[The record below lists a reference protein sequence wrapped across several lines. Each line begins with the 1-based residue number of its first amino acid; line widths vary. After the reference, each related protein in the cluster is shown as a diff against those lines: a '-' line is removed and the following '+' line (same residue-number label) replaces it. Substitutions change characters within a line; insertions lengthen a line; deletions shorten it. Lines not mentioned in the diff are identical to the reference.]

1 MDNYGF
7 TQNGFVVDT
16 FGFSQKA
23 GGGCDPAAL
32 AFIAAAGITN
42 AVQKGAICQL
52 VSDLMSTGVWSSLNA
67 IYPFV
72 GGSATTHRYN
82 LKNPTTYQ
90 ITWFGG
96 VTHSA
101 NGVTFNGINSY
112 GNTGYN
118 ESLIETSS
126 NTHRSVYDRS
136 TSADFR
142 CQIGVANGP
151 YSGSYQRNY
160 IYTNY
165 SSNYYMDCY
174 DNLDNYGRLAGANG
188 GSNAF
193 WLHSRTSSASGG
205 MKAYKNGAFL
215 KQSTHTV
222 YGIQP
227 TLVTYI
233 GALNLNGSLHEPT
246 NHNLALAS
254 MGTGLTGV
262 QVANYYSA
270 VQAFQTTLG
279 RQV

>member
-1 MDNYGF
+1 MPITGIGVGVAF
-7 TQNGFVVDT
+7 QRV
-16 FGFSQKA
+16 SQE
-23 GGGCDPAAL
+23 GLDPSAA
-32 AFIAAAGITN
+32 AFIAAAHITN
-42 AVQKGAICQL
+42 ASEILAINQL
-52 VSDLMSTGVWSSLNA
+52 VVDLKAYSIWNLFNA

-72 GGSATTHRYN
+72 GGTSSSNSYN
-82 LKNPTTYQ
+82 LVATNSFQ

-96 VTHSA
+96 VTHDS
-101 NGVTFNGINSY
+101 NGVTFNAINSY

-126 NTHRSVYDRS
+126 NTHKSVYDRS
-136 TSADFR
+136 TSADSK
-142 CQIGVANGP
+142 CQIGVANGA
-151 YSGSYQRNY
+151 YNGSYQRSY

-174 DNLDNYGRLAGANG
+174 DNLDNYGRLTGANG

-193 WLHSRTSSASGG
+193 WLLSRTSSASGG

-254 MGTGLTGV
+254 MGQGLDSIQAG
-262 QVANYYSA
+262 NYYTA
-270 VQAFQTTLG
+270 VQTFQTTLG
-279 RQV
+279 RSV

>member
-1 MDNYGF
+1 MGNSINISGYLGRKSRYIEPPSVSCDADA
-7 TQNGFVVDT
+7 QT
-16 FGFSQKA
+16 F
-23 GGGCDPAAL
+23 
-32 AFIAAAGITN
+32 ITAAGITN
-42 AVQKGAICQL
+42 ATQTAALCQL
-52 VSDLMSTGVWSSLNA
+52 VVDLKSAGVWTSLNA

-101 NGVTFNGINSY
+101 NGVTFNAINSY

-142 CQIGVANGP
+142 CQIGVANGAS
-151 YSGSYQRNY
+151 SGSYQRNY

-174 DNLDNYGRLAGANG
+174 DVLDNYGRLTGANG

-215 KQSTHTV
+215 KQSTITV

-254 MGTGLTGV
+254 MGQGLTGT
-262 QVANYYSA
+262 QVSSYYTA
-270 VQAFQTTLG
+270 VQTFQTTLG